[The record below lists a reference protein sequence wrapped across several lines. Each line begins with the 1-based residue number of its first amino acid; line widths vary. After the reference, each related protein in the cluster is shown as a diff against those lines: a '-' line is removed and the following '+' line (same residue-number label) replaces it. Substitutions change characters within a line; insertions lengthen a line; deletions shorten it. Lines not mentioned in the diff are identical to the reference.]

1 MCSVHVQYMLGF
13 GNEGLVHAGRTV
25 AGLQDCGFFDVYSM
39 ALGFCGL
46 ASYLSHF
53 YRKYFMTAVF
63 ECSKCFV
70 QTKFL
75 SNQVSIN
82 ACI

>member
-1 MCSVHVQYMLGF
+1 MS
-13 GNEGLVHAGRTV
+13 
-25 AGLQDCGFFDVYSM
+25 LQDCVFLHVHSM

-46 ASYLSHF
+46 VSYLSHF
-53 YRKYFMTAVF
+53 YRKYVMVAVF